1 MAGLGLLALGA
12 ALSPL
17 VVREE
22 GGLTDLAL
30 FLRNLRKTGGSSG
43 GSSAVR
49 SGCFSVP
56 STVTLGIQ
64 EMSSSLKSLMS
75 LGVSRGVVS
84 EERERERG

>member
-1 MAGLGLLALGA
+1 MAGLGLLVLEAG
-12 ALSPL
+12 LSPL
-17 VVREE
+17 VVCEE

-30 FLRNLRKTGGSSG
+30 FLRNLRSTGGRSV

-56 STVTLGIQ
+56 STITLGME

-75 LGVSRGVVS
+75 LGESRGVVS
-84 EERERERG
+84 EERERGC